1 MSGLSASVL
10 LRSVF
15 TAVDSN
21 RATRLLRSLTEN
33 VVESRKGR
41 YWEFT
46 VDNAAASLSVLSTL
60 EHDYD
65 FEDQLLA
72 HDLLF
77 DDAPDAFVLSFG
89 TRRDC
94 DRANCEKIAAEL
106 TDLFKGINCGFSE

>member
-1 MSGLSASVL
+1 MSGHTASVL
-10 LRSVF
+10 LRSAF
-15 TAVDSN
+15 TAVDSGLV
-21 RATRLLRSLTEN
+21 TQFLRGLTDDVFET
-33 VVESRKGR
+33 RKGR

-46 VDNAAASLSVLSTL
+46 VENAAASISVLSTL
-60 EHDYD
+60 EHDFD

-106 TDLFKGINCGFSE
+106 TDLFKGINCGCSE

>member
-1 MSGLSASVL
+1 MSGLTASVL
-10 LRSVF
+10 LRSAF
-15 TAVDSN
+15 TAVDSS
-21 RATRLLRSLTEN
+21 RVTQLLRDLTEH
-33 VVESRKGR
+33 VVETRKGR
-41 YWEFT
+41 HWQFT
-46 VDNAAASLSVLSTL
+46 VKNAVASLSVLSTL

-94 DRANCEKIAAEL
+94 DRAVCSRIAAEL
-106 TDLFKGINCGFSE
+106 ADLFEGIDCGFSE